1 MKSKILVWLCLGLV
15 FGAFLHFT
23 CHIGM
28 EKKDVPNTVKD
39 RIVYMNVDELR
50 IKARNGDKQAYK
62 YLKEY
67 FQRKGHSEEIFY
79 YAMVMSDKY
88 HDYTACNDVCSSL
101 RIAFEK
107 YRLGEYDAETKQII
121 SYYQF
126 LSDSIKVR
134 NNLD

>member
-23 CHIGM
+23 CHIGT
-28 EKKDVPNTVKD
+28 EEKDVSNTVKD

-50 IKARNGDKQAYK
+50 VKARNGDKSAYK

-67 FQRKGHSEEIFY
+67 FHRKGHSEEIFY
-79 YAMVMSDKY
+79 YAMVMS
-88 HDYTACNDVCSSL
+88 H
-101 RIAFEK
+101 K

-126 LSDSIKVR
+126 LSDSIKFG
-134 NNLD
+134 NK

>member
-1 MKSKILVWLCLGLV
+1 
-15 FGAFLHFT
+15 
-23 CHIGM
+23 
-28 EKKDVPNTVKD
+28 
-39 RIVYMNVDELR
+39 MNVDELR
-50 IKARNGDKQAYK
+50 VKARNGDKSAYK

-67 FQRKGHSEEIFY
+67 FHRKGHSEEIFY

-101 RIAFEK
+101 RIAFEN

-126 LSDSIKVR
+126 LSDSIKFG
-134 NNLD
+134 NK

>member
-1 MKSKILVWLCLGLV
+1 
-15 FGAFLHFT
+15 
-23 CHIGM
+23 M
-28 EKKDVPNTVKD
+28 EEKDVSNTVKD

>member
-23 CHIGM
+23 CHIGT
-28 EKKDVPNTVKD
+28 EKKDVSNTVKD

-50 IKARNGDKQAYK
+50 VKARNGDKSAYK

-67 FQRKGHSEEIFY
+67 FHRKGHSEEIFY

-101 RIAFEK
+101 RIAFEN
-107 YRLGEYDAETKQII
+107 YRLGEYDGGI
-121 SYYQF
+121 
-126 LSDSIKVR
+126 R
-134 NNLD
+134 